1 MVATPSADDVT
12 HQLRELVR
20 SARFSDALEWYR
32 RVEDTSAGQRPDAQ
46 LLAATAAT
54 RLGEFAAA
62 ESLAD
67 LALAKFRARGD
78 DDGRMRSLNL
88 LGVIRF
94 ERGRLADAETVLAEA
109 LDLATRLGD
118 SLTAARACNNLASAL
133 HLRGRPD
140 EAVGLYRGAML
151 AYQRLGDRRGT
162 AEAYHNLGLIYR
174 QLGEWRNAEDAT
186 NEALRH
192 ATVVGERGL
201 LALAT
206 TGRAELMAEQSDLPR
221 ARQELGR
228 AGRWASEAG
237 DEVGGAEVERVQ
249 ALVAYK
255 EGGLRR
261 GPGRGGRRAR
271 HGVVLRQ
278 RRARC
283 GVLGP
288 PGADPQAP
296 RPGGGGPGAPHRSR
310 GRISRVR
317 GRAADR
323 AAGRRLARDPV
334 QAARLACPAT
344 TRPRAPSGSRPRPS
358 LPRPAGLPRS
368 CGTSRGD
375 ARGRG

>member
-1 MVATPSADDVT
+1 MVATPSADDAT

-20 SARFSDALEWYR
+20 SARFSEALEWYR
-32 RVEDTSAGQRPDAQ
+32 RIEDSPAGRRPDAQ

-54 RLGEFAAA
+54 RLGEFSAA

-67 LALAKFRARGD
+67 QALAKFRARGD

-94 ERGRLADAETVLAEA
+94 ERGRLADAQAVLAEA

-186 NEALRH
+186 DEALRH

-206 TGRAELMAEQSDLPR
+206 TGRAELMAERSDLPR
-221 ARQELGR
+221 ARQELER

-237 DEVGGAEVERVQ
+237 DEVGGAEVERVR

-255 EGGLRR
+255 EGDFAAALTAAEAA
-261 GPGRGGRRAR
+261 RATALSFDSA
-271 HGVVLRQ
+271 VLAAECSALLALTLKR
-278 RRARC
+278 
-283 GVLGP
+283 L
-288 PGADPQAP
+288 
-296 RPGGGGPGAPHRSR
+296 
-310 GRISRVR
+310 
-317 GRAADR
+317 GRAAEAR
-323 AAGRRLARDPV
+323 ARRAEAETGFRAFGAERLI
-334 QAARLACPAT
+334 ARLAEDWRAIPA
-344 TRPRAPSGSRPRPS
+344 RPRA
-358 LPRPAGLPRS
+358 
-368 CGTSRGD
+368 
-375 ARGRG
+375 